1 MSAPLKSIMKREA
14 LGQKRVGNLLSK
26 LKSRLI
32 DSSAMLRMVW
42 KENPRELFSEILDW
56 FQQSFHKHFEELWL
70 QMVNE
75 LLMEKQERPLH
86 KSSKKKKVK
95 SKSLR

>member
-1 MSAPLKSIMKREA
+1 M
-14 LGQKRVGNLLSK
+14 GNILSK

-42 KENPRELFSEILDW
+42 KENLWEFFSEILDC

-70 QMVNE
+70 QMLNE
-75 LLMEKQERPLH
+75 LL
-86 KSSKKKKVK
+86 KSSKKKKGK